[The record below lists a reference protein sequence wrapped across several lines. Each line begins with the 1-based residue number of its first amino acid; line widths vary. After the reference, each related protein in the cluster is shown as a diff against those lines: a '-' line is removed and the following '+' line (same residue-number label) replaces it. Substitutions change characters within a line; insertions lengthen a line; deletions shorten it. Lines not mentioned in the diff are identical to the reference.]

1 MTWQWNVR
9 HSSAQVWPEVNQLSI
24 NCPSPAMQRNLDAEE
39 MDFERTDAGA
49 SQTYQQQAGSI
60 KRGSYVMLKGHPCK
74 IVEVTTFS
82 PGKHGHAKA
91 HMVGQDIFTGKKYE
105 ETSQTSHNMDVPVV
119 TKTEYPLMN
128 LNAETFA
135 VSLLQD
141 NGELKIDLNL
151 PAAGKATEEDT
162 KLQQDILR
170 AFADELVV
178 NVVVIAAC
186 GMEKII
192 SFSATD

>member
-1 MTWQWNVR
+1 
-9 HSSAQVWPEVNQLSI
+9 
-24 NCPSPAMQRNLDAEE
+24 MQRTLDAEE

-74 IVEVTTFS
+74 VVEVSSFS

-105 ETSQTSHNMDVPVV
+105 ETSQTSHHLEVPVV

-128 LNAETFA
+128 LNAESFA

-151 PAAGKATEEDT
+151 PAAAGKATEEDS

-170 AFADELVV
+170 AFADELVIS
-178 NVVVIAAC
+178 VVVIAAC

>member
-1 MTWQWNVR
+1 
-9 HSSAQVWPEVNQLSI
+9 
-24 NCPSPAMQRNLDAEE
+24 MQRNLDVEE
-39 MDFERTDAGA
+39 MEFERTDAGA

-105 ETSQTSHNMDVPVV
+105 ETSQTSHHMDVPVV
-119 TKTEYPLMN
+119 TKVEYPLMN
-128 LNAETFA
+128 LNAETLA
-135 VSLLQD
+135 VSLLQE

-151 PAAGKATEEDT
+151 PAAAGNGKATEEDS

-170 AFADELVV
+170 AFADELLVS
-178 NVVVIAAC
+178 VVVIAAC

>member
-1 MTWQWNVR
+1 
-9 HSSAQVWPEVNQLSI
+9 
-24 NCPSPAMQRNLDAEE
+24 
-39 MDFERTDAGA
+39 
-49 SQTYQQQAGSI
+49 
-60 KRGSYVMLKGHPCK
+60 
-74 IVEVTTFS
+74 
-82 PGKHGHAKA
+82 
-91 HMVGQDIFTGKKYE
+91 MVGQDIFTGKKYE

-151 PAAGKATEEDT
+151 PAAAGKATEEDT

-178 NVVVIAAC
+178 SVVVIAAC

>member
-1 MTWQWNVR
+1 
-9 HSSAQVWPEVNQLSI
+9 
-24 NCPSPAMQRNLDAEE
+24 

-49 SQTYQQQAGSI
+49 SQTYQQQAGTI
-60 KRGSYVMLKGHPCK
+60 KKGSYVMLKGHPCK
-74 IVEVTTFS
+74 IMEVTTFS

-91 HMVGQDIFTGKKYE
+91 HMVGLDIFTGKKYE

-128 LNAETFA
+128 LNADTGA
-135 VSLLQD
+135 VSLLRD

-151 PAAGKATEEDT
+151 PAAPAGKPTEDDA
-162 KLQQDILR
+162 KLQADILR
-170 AFADELVV
+170 AFAKDLLITL
-178 NVVVIAAC
+178 NVIAAC
-186 GMEKII
+186 GMEKVI

>member
-1 MTWQWNVR
+1 
-9 HSSAQVWPEVNQLSI
+9 
-24 NCPSPAMQRNLDAEE
+24 
-39 MDFERTDAGA
+39 
-49 SQTYQQQAGSI
+49 
-60 KRGSYVMLKGHPCK
+60 MLKGHPCK

-119 TKTEYPLMN
+119 TRTEYPLMN

-151 PAAGKATEEDT
+151 PAAAGKATEEDT

-178 NVVVIAAC
+178 SVVVIAAC

-192 SFSATD
+192 SFSATDWEEVAATIVHGGSTWQ

>member
-1 MTWQWNVR
+1 
-9 HSSAQVWPEVNQLSI
+9 
-24 NCPSPAMQRNLDAEE
+24 MQRNLDVEE
-39 MDFERTDAGA
+39 MEFERTDAGA

-105 ETSQTSHNMDVPVV
+105 ETSQTSHHMDVPVV

-128 LNAETFA
+128 LNAETLA
-135 VSLLQD
+135 VSLLQE

-151 PAAGKATEEDT
+151 PAAAGNGKATEEDS

-170 AFADELVV
+170 AFADELLVS
-178 NVVVIAAC
+178 VVVIAAC